1 MRKPLIVANWKMNL
15 TVEDGEKFMTALF
28 TEDIDYNIVDVVIAP
43 SFTSLYPL
51 SNLVMKG
58 NAPIAIAAQNMYVE
72 QDGAYTGEV
81 SISMIKGAGATQV
94 ILGHSERRN
103 IFGETD
109 SFINKKVNIALNSGL
124 GVILCVGE
132 KEEERDAKVEV
143 EVVLSQVGKCLKDV
157 SYDDMNNIV
166 IAYEPV
172 WAIGTGKTASSG
184 DVERMHK
191 RIRAF
196 IKQMYNTEISE
207 SIKILY
213 GGSVKPGNVKE
224 LMSMEDID
232 GALVGGASLKV
243 ESFIKLI
250 NFKNN

>member
-1 MRKPLIVANWKMNL
+1 
-15 TVEDGEKFMTALF
+15 
-28 TEDIDYNIVDVVIAP
+28 
-43 SFTSLYPL
+43 
-51 SNLVMKG
+51 
-58 NAPIAIAAQNMYVE
+58 
-72 QDGAYTGEV
+72 
-81 SISMIKGAGATQV
+81 MIKGAGATQV

-109 SFINKKVNIALNSGL
+109 SFINKKVKIALNSGL

-172 WAIGTGKTASSG
+172 WAIGTGKTASS
-184 DVERMHK
+184 DDAECMHK